1 MNPIRRT
8 LLAVAALLLFAP
20 ILAAPC
26 LHAQATESS
35 INKRLGNYRSISPS
49 QRPPIFLQL
58 AADIAALPAGP
69 KKVQLAD
76 QLVNEVTEGDNGR
89 DAIQAAA
96 DTLSKSLA
104 ESPVP
109 AKKDLPPN
117 PYIDLAKLVRY
128 MHIDATL
135 ADPLFA
141 KASQILIDN
150 DADVQKADFTLKDL
164 NGKKYTLSELRGK
177 IVMVNFWAT
186 WCPPCRAEMP
196 DLDKIYTRFQ
206 PQGLVVLAVT
216 DESLFTAGSFL
227 TKAGYHFPVLLD
239 SDRKAHKLFHITGI
253 PATFIFSR
261 EGKLVGESIDQ
272 TTERQFLAILSKT
285 DLHN

>member
-117 PYIDLAKLVRY
+117 PYIDLAKLVR
-128 MHIDATL
+128 
-135 ADPLFA
+135 
-141 KASQILIDN
+141 
-150 DADVQKADFTLKDL
+150 
-164 NGKKYTLSELRGK
+164 
-177 IVMVNFWAT
+177 
-186 WCPPCRAEMP
+186 
-196 DLDKIYTRFQ
+196 
-206 PQGLVVLAVT
+206 
-216 DESLFTAGSFL
+216 
-227 TKAGYHFPVLLD
+227 
-239 SDRKAHKLFHITGI
+239 
-253 PATFIFSR
+253 
-261 EGKLVGESIDQ
+261 
-272 TTERQFLAILSKT
+272 
-285 DLHN
+285 